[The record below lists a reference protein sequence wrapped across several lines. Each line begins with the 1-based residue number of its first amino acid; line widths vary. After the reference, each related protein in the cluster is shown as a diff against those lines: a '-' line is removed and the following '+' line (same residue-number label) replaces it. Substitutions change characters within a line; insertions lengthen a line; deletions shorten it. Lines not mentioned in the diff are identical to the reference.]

1 MFTQA
6 KIPMVRL
13 ADGTVAI
20 PPILIG
26 SHASLIR
33 GLGALALAAAM
44 INSLSLQLNLRH
56 RTETD
61 GYELLAAAMA
71 GRQRRASSRGLS
83 ENILFPTQQV

>member
-1 MFTQA
+1 M
-6 KIPMVRL
+6 RL

-33 GLGALALAAAM
+33 GLGALALAAAT

-61 GYELLAAAMA
+61 GYELLAAPWQDAKGA
-71 GRQRRASSRGLS
+71 RARVDCLRTHRVSLQ
-83 ENILFPTQQV
+83 LDQC

>member
-1 MFTQA
+1 M
-6 KIPMVRL
+6 RL
-13 ADGTVAI
+13 GDGTVAI

-33 GLGALALAAAM
+33 GLGGLALAAAT

-61 GYELLAAAMA
+61 GYELLAAAVA
-71 GRQRRASSRGLS
+71 GRQRRARLAW
-83 ENILFPTQQV
+83 IV